1 MRNKTSLVLMEQL
14 VMVLVFALVAALCL
28 RAFVQARNIS
38 EGIYHQDEAVVIA
51 QNAAQALKATAD
63 PEKAVSLVESAPY
76 TLQITEKISGIP
88 GLGMAEILVF
98 HEGEAIISLTTGW
111 QEVAS

>member
-1 MRNKTSLVLMEQL
+1 MKNRASLVLMEQL
-14 VMVLVFALVAALCL
+14 VMVLVFALAAALCL

-63 PEKAVSLVESAPY
+63 PEKVVDVVESAPY
-76 TLQITEKISGIP
+76 TLQITEKTSRIP
-88 GLGMAEILVF
+88 GLGMAEILVL
-98 HEGEAIISLTTGW
+98 HEGEVIISLTTGW